1 LSKTETLESLESL
14 LESFLDRV
22 VTLKEN
28 RLSVIE
34 GISELDDIA
43 RKAQPGDRLTDSIG
57 DWFAGHNRWLTEG
70 NLKPVDVQ
78 RITGILGEI
87 RKELKINAEATPA
100 RRKIETEIDRW
111 QQTEQ
116 ELTHRVVLKRGP
128 ETAADQ
134 TTDVDSITLFDNK
147 LDFLAR
153 LYKDHAGN
161 KKHILTVLDDLLK
174 AARVQANKDALILS
188 AFIIYYLKHNGY
200 KVEPYVR
207 KLKEAETNFRAETFN
222 AQQR

>member
-1 LSKTETLESLESL
+1 MSRSETLESLESL
-14 LESFLDRV
+14 LESFLERV

-34 GISELDDIA
+34 GINQLDDIA
-43 RKAQPGDRLTDSIG
+43 RNVSSGDSLTDNIG
-57 DWFAGHNRWLTEG
+57 EWFASHNRWLTEG

-78 RITGILGEI
+78 RISGILGEI
-87 RKELKINAEATPA
+87 RKELHLASGVTPA

-111 QQTEQ
+111 QQTQQ

-128 ETAADQ
+128 EAAADEAAE
-134 TTDVDSITLFDNK
+134 TDTITLFDKK
-147 LDFLAR
+147 LEYLAN

-174 AARVQANKDALILS
+174 AAKVQANKDALILS
-188 AFIIYYLKHNGY
+188 ALIIYYLKHNGY

-207 KLKEAETNFRAETFN
+207 KLKEAETNFKAETFN
-222 AQQR
+222 AQ

>member
-1 LSKTETLESLESL
+1 MSRTDTLKSLESL
-14 LESFLDRV
+14 LEAFLDQV

-34 GISELDDIA
+34 GISRLDDIA
-43 RKAQPGDRLTDSIG
+43 RTTGNAGDLTDTIG
-57 DWFAGHNRWLTEG
+57 EWFAGHNRWLTEG
-70 NLKPVDVQ
+70 NLKPTDVH
-78 RITGILGEI
+78 RISGILGEI
-87 RKELKINAEATPA
+87 KKELKISGVSSPA

-111 QQTEQ
+111 QHTEQ

-128 ETAADQ
+128 EAAAEETAE
-134 TTDVDSITLFDNK
+134 TDTIVMFDNK
-147 LDFLAR
+147 LAYLTNLF
-153 LYKDHAGN
+153 KDYAGN

-174 AARVQANKDALILS
+174 AAQAQTNKDALILS
-188 AFIIYYLKHNGY
+188 AFIIYYLKQNGY

-222 AQQR
+222 AQ